1 MSVLD
6 LGARR
11 HNFQK
16 WKIMLN
22 QRVQESSNWSV
33 FMKSIVENNA
43 ASNKIA
49 NSINISVIVEGMFWK
64 EVRENEKFL
73 ETTNFTEHELLD
85 IWYDMQPQIE
95 EQRTR
100 GPKPKVSNIDGFLY
114 SLIWYKTGFDFNQ
127 LFTNRNHNDFCYYI
141 PFYYLPYASDG
152 SRNFDQNH

>member
-49 NSINISVIVEGMFWK
+49 NSINISVIEGMIWK
-64 EVRENEKFL
+64 EE
-73 ETTNFTEHELLD
+73 
-85 IWYDMQPQIE
+85 
-95 EQRTR
+95 
-100 GPKPKVSNIDGFLY
+100 
-114 SLIWYKTGFDFNQ
+114 
-127 LFTNRNHNDFCYYI
+127 YI
-141 PFYYLPYASDG
+141 N
-152 SRNFDQNH
+152 NFDDEQFDKLVQLDQFRETFELQSTISDQIKDKVMNSNKSFTIKELED

>member
-1 MSVLD
+1 
-6 LGARR
+6 
-11 HNFQK
+11 
-16 WKIMLN
+16 MLN

-95 EQRTR
+95 EQEVQSV
-100 GPKPKVSNIDGFLY
+100 KY
-114 SLIWYKTGFDFNQ
+114 
-127 LFTNRNHNDFCYYI
+127 
-141 PFYYLPYASDG
+141 
-152 SRNFDQNH
+152 